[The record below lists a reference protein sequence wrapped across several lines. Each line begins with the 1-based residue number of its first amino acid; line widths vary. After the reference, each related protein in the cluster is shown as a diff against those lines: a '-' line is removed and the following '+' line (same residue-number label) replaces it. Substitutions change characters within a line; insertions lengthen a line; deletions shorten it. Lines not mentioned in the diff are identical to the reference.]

1 MIYPSIDKLLNQV
14 GSKYLLV
21 NIVSKR
27 AHEIEETNHLQLKEN
42 EYVSKKPIG
51 RALEEVAKDKIILN
65 KDELLIEEKTEQPIQ
80 NNEEKIIC
88 PKCGAEMIKR
98 VATKGTNAGN
108 TFYGCSNFPKCRGI
122 INIKN

>member
-1 MIYPSIDKLLNQV
+1 MIHPSIDKLLTKV

-51 RALEEVAKDKIILN
+51 RALEEIAKDLVRLK
-65 KDELLIEEKTEQPIQ
+65 EE
-80 NNEEKIIC
+80 N
-88 PKCGAEMIKR
+88 
-98 VATKGTNAGN
+98 
-108 TFYGCSNFPKCRGI
+108 
-122 INIKN
+122 